1 MQNRCKTPNKLTILM
16 FALCL
21 NGYSSLALAEGGY
34 GGSTPRLKPYQELI
48 EAEKFE
54 AAIEI
59 LQTALAEKPDDA
71 DLLNLLAYSQR
82 KLGKFDAALEN
93 YLKALEL
100 DPTHR
105 GANEYLGELYLQMD
119 QPEMAEQRLKVL
131 DDDCFFGCREFDIL
145 QQAIA
150 DYRSKN
156 Q

>member
-1 MQNRCKTPNKLTILM
+1 MQNRYMTLNRFTLLLL
-16 FALCL
+16 ALCL
-21 NGYSSLALAEGGY
+21 NAYSALALAEGGY
-34 GGSTPRLKPYQELI
+34 GGSNSRLKPYQELI
-48 EAEKFE
+48 EADKFE
-54 AAIEI
+54 AAIEM
-59 LQTALAEKPDDA
+59 LQTALAENPDDP

-93 YLKALEL
+93 YLKALERE
-100 DPTHR
+100 PTHR